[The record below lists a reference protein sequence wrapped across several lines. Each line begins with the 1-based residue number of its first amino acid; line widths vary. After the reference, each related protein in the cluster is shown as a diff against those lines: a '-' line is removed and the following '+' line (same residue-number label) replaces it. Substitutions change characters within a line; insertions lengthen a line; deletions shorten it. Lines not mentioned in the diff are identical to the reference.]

1 MNKTSRFRR
10 AALFAAVL
18 VLAAAGISAGCALYR
33 IERDLPEKYAKFLS
47 DVRYLI
53 TSSERKTFLHTPD
66 GAKDTFIEDFWF
78 RRDPDP
84 DTPDNAVKTEY
95 FDRIK
100 KANEFFRSE
109 GREGWLTDRGR
120 IYVIYG
126 PPDQQRILTIAE
138 TGGANCREVW
148 YYGGF
153 PVVFLDEACAGHY
166 RLVTVDL
173 IPIRDMGLDQPPAKP
188 ERGASGTPRGLP
200 GSMSRGAKAMLD
212 FSAGIRGTV
221 RRADRVEGV
230 LHLEIPLRLIW
241 FKSDGGR
248 FLTTFDVS
256 LKVKNVEAA
265 VLWEK
270 SVSVEA
276 NYAESEIAA
285 RSAETHAVD
294 IPILIDQ
301 EDALAKISAV
311 PITIEVVVKNKTGG
325 ESVTKAVAWE

>member
-1 MNKTSRFRR
+1 MKNASRFRS
-10 AALFAAVL
+10 AALLAAI
-18 VLAAAGISAGCALYR
+18 LAAAAAVIPSGCALYR

-47 DVRYLI
+47 DVRYLV
-53 TSSERKTFLHTPD
+53 TSSERKTFLRTPD
-66 GAKDTFIEDFWF
+66 GAKDKFIEDFWF

-84 DTPDNAVKTEY
+84 DTADNAVKTEY
-95 FDRIK
+95 YDRIK
-100 KANEFFRSE
+100 KANEYFRSE
-109 GREGWLTDRGR
+109 GTQGWLTDRGR

-126 PPDQQRILTIAE
+126 PPDQQRVLTIAE
-138 TGGANCREVW
+138 TGGSNCREVW

-153 PVVFLDEACAGHY
+153 PVVFRDEACAGHY

-173 IPIRDMGLDQPPAKP
+173 IPIRQLGLDQPPAKT
-188 ERGASGTPRGLP
+188 ERGGPGVPGGLP
-200 GSMSRGAKAMLD
+200 GSLSRGAKAMLD
-212 FSAGIRGTV
+212 FSAEIRGTV
-221 RRADRVEGV
+221 RKADRVEGV

-241 FKSDGGR
+241 FRSEGGR

-270 SVSVEA
+270 SLSA
-276 NYAESEIAA
+276 DASYAESEFAA
-285 RSAETHAVD
+285 RSAEAHTVD

-301 EDALAKISAV
+301 EDALAKISAA

-325 ESVTKAVAWE
+325 ESVIKAVAWE